1 MSYAYATRCDL
12 DAATR
17 TRDEPVRDRLS
28 TPTRR
33 WLRSAL
39 VYPST
44 EVDSCGHATL
54 ASAHLLWESG
64 LLKQSEAARFHTR
77 SGLLTAEQNRNLI
90 ELNFPA
96 LVEVPATAPVA
107 LTTAL
112 SVTPTYVGRFGE
124 RYLLE
129 ATDED
134 IVRDLNP
141 DLHAL
146 RALPGR
152 GVVVTRRVSASAYDF
167 VSRYFAPWVGID
179 ENPVITG
186 SVHCCFGPSWG
197 KRLGKSQL
205 KAYQASA
212 RSGVVYIHLR
222 DNQVYLGG
230 YAVTIFRGEL
240 LQTKQRPHPY

>member
-96 LVEVPATAPVA
+96 LVEVPATAPVE

-112 SVTPTYVGRFGE
+112 SVTPTYVGQ
-124 RYLLE
+124 
-129 ATDED
+129 
-134 IVRDLNP
+134 IW
-141 DLHAL
+141 
-146 RALPGR
+146 RAL
-152 GVVVTRRVSASAYDF
+152 
-167 VSRYFAPWVGID
+167 
-179 ENPVITG
+179 
-186 SVHCCFGPSWG
+186 
-197 KRLGKSQL
+197 
-205 KAYQASA
+205 SA
-212 RSGVVYIHLR
+212 RGHRRRHCPRFEPGLACIAGIARQRRGR
-222 DNQVYLGG
+222 DKSCLCIG
-230 YAVTIFRGEL
+230 L
-240 LQTKQRPHPY
+240 